1 MSQTACSIM
10 NVCSW
15 AQADSFN
22 KKNPRSKVSWQRLF
36 PIKVQTENRLYS
48 MLHKN
53 ITKLKND
60 DPLSGAPSPTLCG
73 FYRATSSKKWTGLV
87 WGFIRF

>member
-36 PIKVQTENRLYS
+36 PIKVQTENHLYS
-48 MLHKN
+48 MLHTN
-53 ITKLKND
+53 IEKVKKMTAHKVGG
-60 DPLSGAPSPTLCG
+60 PLPHFVWLLQDHQLQKIDRFGLG
-73 FYRATSSKKWTGLV
+73 FY
-87 WGFIRF
+87 